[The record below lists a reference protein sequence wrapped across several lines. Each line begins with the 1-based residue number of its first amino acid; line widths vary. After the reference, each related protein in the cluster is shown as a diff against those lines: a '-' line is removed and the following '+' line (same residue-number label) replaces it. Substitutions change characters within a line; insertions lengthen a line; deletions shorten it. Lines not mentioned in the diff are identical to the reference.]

1 MIFEYDPEK
10 SRINQEKHGVDFEEA
25 QKLWDDEDGL
35 VIPAQSDTEER
46 WALFAIHRDRIW
58 VAFYTI
64 RNESIRIISVRRAR
78 KSEEELYDSGRT
90 G

>member
-10 SRINQEKHGVDFEEA
+10 SRINREKHGVDFEES
-25 QKLWDDEDGL
+25 QRLWDDEDGL

-46 WALFAIHRDRIW
+46 WALLAIHRDNVW
-58 VAFYTI
+58 VAFCTM
-64 RNESIRIISVRRAR
+64 RNESIRIISVKRAR
-78 KSEEELYDSGRT
+78 KNEEELYDSGRT